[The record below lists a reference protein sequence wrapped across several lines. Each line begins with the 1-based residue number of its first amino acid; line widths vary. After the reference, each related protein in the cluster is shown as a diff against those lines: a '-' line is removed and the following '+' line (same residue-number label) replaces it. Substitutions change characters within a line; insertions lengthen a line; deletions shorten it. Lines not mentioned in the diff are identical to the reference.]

1 MSKQYEQF
9 HPNAH
14 RDMSDDVD
22 NLFPQTDSDSYT
34 NQQIPQSNGAPTSK
48 SSQPPSLINESP
60 KRSKKGYQSLKQR
73 LHNAHF
79 FIGNRFKKTSEKP
92 SKMDQQSSS
101 KCEKVPENL
110 MDTAQLCDN
119 FQKLSTR
126 QRCASLEKLTV
137 PHERPNLPQIM
148 RTRDDNSSDQM
159 PDYPLNGPSYT
170 ADEILSHAFPRTLL
184 QEPHWNR
191 RPSQISLWDTQ
202 RDALPGSVRN
212 STTGLSCTQSQMGEC
227 FSELTA
233 AYHLILIGLGE
244 DPQRQGLIKTP
255 ERAARAM
262 LYFTKGYEERVS
274 DLLNGAI
281 FDEDHNE
288 IVVVKDIEMFSMCE
302 HHLIPFIGKVSIGY
316 LPNRKVIGLSKLAR
330 IVEVYSRRL
339 QVQERLTR
347 QIAVALTEAVKPVG
361 VGVIIEATHMC
372 MVMRGVQKVNATTV
386 TSTLLG
392 AFKEDTKIRDEFL
405 GLLGKK

>member
-1 MSKQYEQF
+1 
-9 HPNAH
+9 
-14 RDMSDDVD
+14 
-22 NLFPQTDSDSYT
+22 
-34 NQQIPQSNGAPTSK
+34 
-48 SSQPPSLINESP
+48 
-60 KRSKKGYQSLKQR
+60 
-73 LHNAHF
+73 
-79 FIGNRFKKTSEKP
+79 
-92 SKMDQQSSS
+92 
-101 KCEKVPENL
+101 
-110 MDTAQLCDN
+110 
-119 FQKLSTR
+119 
-126 QRCASLEKLTV
+126 
-137 PHERPNLPQIM
+137 M
-148 RTRDDNSSDQM
+148 RTRDDNSSDRM
-159 PDYPLNGPSYT
+159 PDYPLKDPSYT

-202 RDALPGSVRN
+202 RDALPGSMRN

-262 LYFTKGYEERVS
+262 LYFTKGYEERVC

-405 GLLGKK
+405 GLLGKR